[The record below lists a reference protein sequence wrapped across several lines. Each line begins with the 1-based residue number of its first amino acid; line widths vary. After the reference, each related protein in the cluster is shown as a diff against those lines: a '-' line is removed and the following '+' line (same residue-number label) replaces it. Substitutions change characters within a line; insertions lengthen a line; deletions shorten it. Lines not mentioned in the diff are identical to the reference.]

1 MDSAALAVR
10 RGLMKTGIGASEIGT
25 IAGLNPWAGAFDV
38 WEERFHPRDDDEATY
53 MMRRGTALEP
63 GVVELLR
70 QDQDLELEMPN
81 ESVQCEAHPICFASP
96 DCYVIEGGKRVAVGE
111 VKAPGPFTGHLWF
124 DDDGDP
130 IIPDHIVAQNAWQ
143 MLGTDLPRGIVAAD
157 LGNQMVAKWLERD
170 LDLEADLLEVAHS
183 FWDRY
188 ILTEQPPPVDASDK
202 ARAFLDRRFPKNKGE
217 DLIVF
222 GELDDAEQ
230 EMVEAMVRTGMTRRA
245 EMKAA
250 ESAYQEIKNQYKEWL
265 GQRPG
270 IAVPD
275 VGKATWKNNKQK
287 ETTSWKL
294 LAQQLLKRMRNRGKA
309 AQLLEE
315 YTERQPGARV
325 LRFPPAPRAKKEK
338 VQA

>member
-10 RGLMKTGIGASEIGT
+10 RELMKTGIGASEIGT
-25 IAGLNPWAGAFDV
+25 IAGLNPWTGAFDV
-38 WEERFHPRDDDEATY
+38 WDERFHPRDDDEATY

-81 ESVQCEAHPICFASP
+81 ESVRCETDPICFASP

-124 DDDGDP
+124 DEDGDP

-157 LGNQMVAKWLERD
+157 LGNKMVAKWIERD
-170 LDLEADLLEVAHS
+170 RGLEADLLEVAHS

-188 ILTEQPPPVDASDK
+188 ILTGKPPPVDASDK
-202 ARAFLDRRFPKNKGE
+202 ARAFLDRRFPKNSGE

-222 GELDDAEQ
+222 GELDDDERDRVS
-230 EMVEAMVRTGMTRRA
+230 EMVRTGMTRRA
-245 EMKAA
+245 DMKAA
-250 ESAYQEIKNQYKEWL
+250 ETAYQEIKNRYKEWL

-270 IAVPD
+270 VEVPD

-287 ETTSWKL
+287 ETTQWKL
-294 LAQQLLKRMRNRGKA
+294 LAQLLLSQLEDKGTA
-309 AQLLEE
+309 AKLLQE
-315 YTERQPGARV
+315 YTQSRPGDRV
-325 LRFPPAPRAKKEK
+325 LRFPPAPRTKKAKAAE
-338 VQA
+338 